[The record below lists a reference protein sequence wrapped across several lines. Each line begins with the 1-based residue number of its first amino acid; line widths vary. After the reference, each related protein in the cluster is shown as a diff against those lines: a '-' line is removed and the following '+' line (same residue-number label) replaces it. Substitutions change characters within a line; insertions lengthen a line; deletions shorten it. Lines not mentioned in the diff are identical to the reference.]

1 MVEAMQ
7 ITKEM
12 KESRQS
18 KIDKIVSKINKDI
31 KEAVEKGCNSTYF
44 ACDKDSYDTED
55 FYDDVRRIFER
66 SGYTIRPTG
75 YYGGVWQR
83 TEHIMW

>member
-31 KEAVEKGCNSTYF
+31 KRAVEEGCNSTYF
-44 ACDKDSYDTED
+44 DCDKDSYSTED
-55 FYDDVRRIFER
+55 FYDDVRQIFER
-66 SGYTIRPTG
+66 AGYTIRPTG